1 MRLHGVAG
9 VGGVPMLRDLC
20 GAQLDDVGGAAIVHS
35 LCRLTSRHT
44 VHLRAATAALCLAL
58 AAAAAAAPVAGL
70 LSTPTG
76 VVPALTLHAWS
87 VTGAQLYS
95 VTTQAGQTSFTLD
108 LPRGRYWLFATPADP
123 GAPPIYG
130 AYTGFAACGRAADP
144 RASDC
149 QSHALRVL
157 AVGAAGQVGIG
168 LSDWRLDDAVTRDLD
183 RILGRSDGGAVEEA
197 QLAAP
202 KFSEY
207 PAPAYT
213 GPRAAA
219 LAAGGDAR
227 LERDREPLATA
238 LASAPNFAGRMVL
251 LRLGCG
257 SGCEQVALVDLASGR
272 VAYPPALAD
281 LPPSTTC
288 SSRGPLVFRRDSRL
302 VTVTGRDKTELV
314 TRYYVW
320 DPDSGLLR
328 LVASLA
334 STLDERC
341 VPRG

>member
-1 MRLHGVAG
+1 
-9 VGGVPMLRDLC
+9 MLRDL
-20 GAQLDDVGGAAIVHS
+20 GAAQLDDVVGAAIVGS
-35 LCRLTSRHT
+35 LCRPTPRLT
-44 VHLRAATAALCLAL
+44 VQLRTATATLCLAL
-58 AAAAAAAPVAGL
+58 AAAVVAAAPVAGRL
-70 LSTPTG
+70 GTPTG
-76 VVPALTLHAWS
+76 IVPALTVYAWS

-95 VTTQAGQTSFTLD
+95 VTTEAGQTSYTLD

-123 GAPPIYG
+123 GAPPLYG
-130 AYTGFAACGRAADP
+130 AYTDLAACGHAAEP
-144 RASDC
+144 RAPDC
-149 QSHALRVL
+149 QSHALRAVV
-157 AVGAAGQVGIG
+157 VGARGQAGIE
-168 LSDWRLDDAVTRDLD
+168 LSDWHLDDAATRELDL
-183 RILGRSDGGAVEEA
+183 ILGRPGGDAVDEV

-207 PAPAYT
+207 PAAAYA
-213 GPRAAA
+213 GPRATA

-227 LERDREPLATA
+227 LERDREPLAAA

-251 LRLGCG
+251 VRLGCG
-257 SGCEQVALVDLASGR
+257 SACEQAALVDLASGR
-272 VAYPPALAD
+272 VAYPPALAE
-281 LPPSTTC
+281 LPASTPC
-288 SSRGPLVFRRDSRL
+288 SSRGPLGFRRDSRL

-334 STLDERC
+334 SALDERC